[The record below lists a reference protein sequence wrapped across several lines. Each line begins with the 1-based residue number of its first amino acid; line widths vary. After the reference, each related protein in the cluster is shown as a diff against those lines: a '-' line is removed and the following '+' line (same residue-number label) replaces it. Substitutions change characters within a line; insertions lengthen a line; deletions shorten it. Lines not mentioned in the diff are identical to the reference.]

1 MTALHEHTCSLH
13 YYTAAVVFAVVTQV
27 EKESLLKPHTVT
39 RAGPATNAVIRTKA
53 CQLVLCAL
61 TNQAAWK
68 AVTIKHQRTE
78 LGALRL
84 KKTHFFC
91 VSLASTRVVIPANNV
106 FNS

>member
-1 MTALHEHTCSLH
+1 MTALHEHTYSLH

-27 EKESLLKPHTVT
+27 EKESLLKPHTVTT

-68 AVTIKHQRTE
+68 ALTIKHQRTE

-84 KKTHFFC
+84 KKPLLLCFPCFDTC
-91 VSLASTRVVIPANNV
+91 RYPC
-106 FNS
+106 